1 MALLHGADSL
11 RVDFAQLA
19 RIECEGKLA
28 ALTRFQEH
36 MLKTLQ
42 LEFWRKPSI
51 PLCRRCQIE
60 FCDLS
65 TRNPAGVFYLHF
77 GC

>member
-1 MALLHGADSL
+1 MTLLHGADSL
-11 RVDFAQLA
+11 RVDFTQLA
-19 RIECEGKLA
+19 RIEGEGKLA

-42 LEFWRKPSI
+42 LESWRKPFI
-51 PLCRRCQIE
+51 PLCRRCQIK
-60 FCDLS
+60 FCHLS
-65 TRNPAGVFYLHF
+65 TRNPAIVLYLHF